1 MKKDRDFREKS
12 DAVRRGKGFVGQRG
26 GDETLTP
33 QQIALRKEKGTSLI
47 LTVRG
52 PSANRPE
59 CHEPLGR
66 SRSIGR
72 GHPLLGTRETWAA
85 PFEPRQVLHDAA
97 SPAPQRKLSDGIKFS
112 QEVRPERVTTN
123 RASILYQIIT
133 ITSLAPRRR
142 PPLIILSLCSVY
154 LEHDTPLPVHQSQIV
169 VSSIY
174 IVPMPPSPS
183 PSTAQSALGFYMSGY
198 C

>member
-66 SRSIGR
+66 SRSIEG

-85 PFEPRQVLHDAA
+85 AFR
-97 SPAPQRKLSDGIKFS
+97 
-112 QEVRPERVTTN
+112 TT
-123 RASILYQIIT
+123 AG
-133 ITSLAPRRR
+133 
-142 PPLIILSLCSVY
+142 PP
-154 LEHDTPLPVHQSQIV
+154 
-169 VSSIY
+169 
-174 IVPMPPSPS
+174 
-183 PSTAQSALGFYMSGY
+183 
-198 C
+198 